1 MAWGGARLAYRITIT
16 TEAESQLHALRVH
29 ERRTVEAAI
38 ESRLQKDPL
47 TPTRSIKRLRPNPFA
62 KFEMRVGD
70 FRVLYN
76 VEANEV
82 VLLLVGRKVG
92 NKLIVKGEEFHAHQD
107 NPSQPSGDKPSTDAQ

>member
-1 MAWGGARLAYRITIT
+1 MCGVASLAYRVSITA
-16 TEAESQLHALRVH
+16 EAESQLDALRSH

-38 ESRLQKDPL
+38 ESRLQNDPV

-62 KFEMRVGD
+62 QFEMRVGD

-92 NKLIVKGEEFHAHQD
+92 NKLIVKGQEFHAHQD
-107 NPSQPSGDKPSTDAQ
+107 HSSQPPGDASSPDAQ